1 MREVMMKAQ
10 ALAEAIVESE
20 TYKTMHGLEEQVTK
34 DESATALIAAYMEKR
49 QSVELLLRSP
59 EFDAEKVAAA
69 GEELQNAE
77 KAMEECT
84 MVKDMREAQVKF
96 QEMMDNVN
104 RIRAW
109 SSPARWRMRRA
120 AARATVPPV
129 AAAVSNPK
137 INTTKRQ
144 GIQWL
149 A

>member
-10 ALAEAIVESE
+10 ALAEAIVASD
-20 TYKTMHGLEEQVTK
+20 TYQTMRGLEEQVTK
-34 DESATALIAAYMEKR
+34 DENATALIAAYMEKR
-49 QSVELLLRSP
+49 QNVELLLRSP

-104 RIRAW
+104 RILRLVISGEVEDA
-109 SSPARWRMRRA
+109 
-120 AARATVPPV
+120 
-129 AAAVSNPK
+129 
-137 INTTKRQ
+137 Q
-144 GIQWL
+144 GGCTGNC
-149 A
+149 ASCSGCH

>member
-1 MREVMMKAQ
+1 MREVMTKAQ
-10 ALAEAIVESE
+10 ALAEAIVASE
-20 TYKTMHGLEEQVTK
+20 TYKTMHDLEEQVTK
-34 DESATALIAAYMEKR
+34 DENATALIAAYMEKR

-104 RIRAW
+104 RILRLVITGEVEDAA
-109 SSPARWRMRRA
+109 SSCTGNCA
-120 AARATVPPV
+120 
-129 AAAVSNPK
+129 SC
-137 INTTKRQ
+137 
-144 GIQWL
+144 GGCGH
-149 A
+149 

>member
-49 QSVELLLRSP
+49 QGVELLLRSP

-104 RIRAW
+104 RILRLVITGEVEDAQGGC
-109 SSPARWRMRRA
+109 SGNCA
-120 AARATVPPV
+120 ACGGCG
-129 AAAVSNPK
+129 
-137 INTTKRQ
+137 Q
-144 GIQWL
+144 
-149 A
+149 